1 MISAS
6 LNLDTRSLRRP
17 PQKDYKM
24 YLKKTSGPRSVTT
37 ANGSIL
43 SLDNLPPVG
52 TLRWVASRKATVV
65 RAVLY
70 GLISQDKAL
79 ELYNLSIDE
88 FQSWVQALHDH
99 GETALKTTQ
108 SQKYRQPKSEL

>member
-1 MISAS
+1 
-6 LNLDTRSLRRP
+6 
-17 PQKDYKM
+17 M

-65 RAVLY
+65 QAVLY

-79 ELYNLSIDE
+79 KLYNLSIDE

-99 GETALKTTQ
+99 GEIALKTTQ
-108 SQKYRQPKSEL
+108 SQKYRQPKREL

>member
-1 MISAS
+1 
-6 LNLDTRSLRRP
+6 
-17 PQKDYKM
+17 M

-43 SLDNLPPVG
+43 SLADLPPAG
-52 TLRWVASRKATVV
+52 TVRWVASRKATVV

-70 GLISQDKAL
+70 GLISQNKAL
-79 ELYNLSIDE
+79 DLYNLSVDE

-99 GETALKTTQ
+99 DETALKTTR
-108 SQKYRQPKSEL
+108 SQKYRQPKVYLQY

>member
-1 MISAS
+1 M
-6 LNLDTRSLRRP
+6 
-17 PQKDYKM
+17 K
-24 YLKKTSGPRSVTT
+24 T

-79 ELYNLSIDE
+79 KLYNLSIDE

-99 GETALKTTQ
+99 GEIALKITQ
-108 SQKYRQPKSEL
+108 SQKYIQPKENCNNVIL

>member
-1 MISAS
+1 
-6 LNLDTRSLRRP
+6 
-17 PQKDYKM
+17 M

-37 ANGSIL
+37 ANGSSL

-79 ELYNLSIDE
+79 KLYNLSIDE

-99 GETALKTTQ
+99 GALKTTQ
-108 SQKYRQPKSEL
+108 SQKYRQPKREL

>member
-1 MISAS
+1 
-6 LNLDTRSLRRP
+6 
-17 PQKDYKM
+17 M

-43 SLDNLPPVG
+43 SLADLPPAG
-52 TLRWVASRKATVV
+52 TVRWVASRKATVV

-70 GLISQDKAL
+70 GLISQNNAL
-79 ELYNLSIDE
+79 DLYNLSVDE
-88 FQSWVQALHDH
+88 FQSWLQALHDH

-108 SQKYRQPKSEL
+108 SQKYRQPKVYL